1 MATQNN
7 WGRHTFF
14 MCVLFLMAAAAI
26 AMSAIVL
33 HRMLNDD
40 DSDDSPTSAGTGRP
54 VSGAEVG
61 NPPTT
66 PTRSTP
72 LPDSRQGAV
81 VDCLPRNLREPRQD
95 VTRGECER
103 RQWVYKYLV
112 VYWGAPVESLL
123 YRHLTV
129 FTDLIWNIYITCSRF
144 KVGQEKHIFVVYT
157 KMRFRVTLQG
167 HLNLL
172 CCNVEEIIFFY
183 LDMQFLHNISGI
195 NTSKQTLRYN

>member
-144 KVGQEKHIFVVYT
+144 KVGQEKHIFVVYS

>member
-129 FTDLIWNIYITCSRF
+129 FTDLIWNIYVNQVNTSCSRF
-144 KVGQEKHIFVVYT
+144 KVGQEKHIFVVYS

-172 CCNVEEIIFFY
+172 CCNVEEIIYAVFA
-183 LDMQFLHNISGI
+183 
-195 NTSKQTLRYN
+195 

>member
-103 RQWVYKYLV
+103 RQWVYQYLV

-129 FTDLIWNIYITCSRF
+129 FTDLIWNIYVNQVNTSYFTHLFTRF
-144 KVGQEKHIFVVYT
+144 KVGQEKHIFVVYS

-172 CCNVEEIIFFY
+172 CCNVEEIIFF
-183 LDMQFLHNISGI
+183 I
-195 NTSKQTLRYN
+195 

>member
-1 MATQNN
+1 
-7 WGRHTFF
+7 
-14 MCVLFLMAAAAI
+14 MAAAAI

-66 PTRSTP
+66 P

-103 RQWVYKYLV
+103 RQ
-112 VYWGAPVESLL
+112 
-123 YRHLTV
+123 
-129 FTDLIWNIYITCSRF
+129 
-144 KVGQEKHIFVVYT
+144 
-157 KMRFRVTLQG
+157 
-167 HLNLL
+167 
-172 CCNVEEIIFFY
+172 
-183 LDMQFLHNISGI
+183 
-195 NTSKQTLRYN
+195 

>member
-1 MATQNN
+1 MWFRKDFFEVLRNFYFFYYPHLWIIKMATQNN

-129 FTDLIWNIYITCSRF
+129 FTDLIWNIYVNQVNNILFHTPVHVLKSA
-144 KVGQEKHIFVVYT
+144 KKNT
-157 KMRFRVTLQG
+157 S
-167 HLNLL
+167 LL
-172 CCNVEEIIFFY
+172 CIVKWGFVWHY
-183 LDMQFLHNISGI
+183 KD
-195 NTSKQTLRYN
+195 T

>member
-1 MATQNN
+1 MWFRKDFFEVLRNFYFFYYPHLWIIKMATQNN

-129 FTDLIWNIYITCSRF
+129 FTDLICNIY
-144 KVGQEKHIFVVYT
+144 VNQV
-157 KMRFRVTLQG
+157 
-167 HLNLL
+167 
-172 CCNVEEIIFFY
+172 
-183 LDMQFLHNISGI
+183 
-195 NTSKQTLRYN
+195 NTSYFTHLFTF